1 MTGIDYRREWNL
13 IQQSEK
19 SLHAHVQQRL
29 MELIKKYPDVQ
40 LFSDISAKEVSE
52 RWIKRMSIL
61 ELICAIDVIE
71 KWSAERQPVVQTKIN
86 L

>member
-13 IQQSEK
+13 IQESEK

-29 MELIKKYPDVQ
+29 KELIIKYPDVP
-40 LFSDISAKEVSE
+40 LYSEIPAKELSE

-71 KWSAERQPVVQTKIN
+71 KWSAERQPVIQTKIN